1 MTRTHKSSAG
11 EPSQITQ
18 SITTMLT
25 DCWYSVVQLHKLAK
39 EVEEDMRTRKKRS
52 SERFLAEETTAPY
65 GTIVDESFPPLG
77 TRRARSKLTY
87 RNPENPRQTWSGR
100 GNQPAWIK
108 EVLKSGVT
116 LEELQVK

>member
-1 MTRTHKSSAG
+1 M
-11 EPSQITQ
+11 
-18 SITTMLT
+18 
-25 DCWYSVVQLHKLAK
+25 
-39 EVEEDMRTRKKRS
+39 RKKRDR
-52 SERFLAEETTAPY
+52 ERFHAQEVVVPY
-65 GTIVDESFPPLG
+65 GTTVDGFVPPLG

-108 EVLKSGVT
+108 EALKAGVT